1 MSVII
6 NSFYKVIVMKVG
18 VFESEIVD
26 ERNFGSEREATRFC
40 DQVKNTTD
48 NVAFLVCM

>member
-1 MSVII
+1 MSVMI

-26 ERNFGSEREATRFC
+26 ERNFGSEREAMLFRE
-40 DQVKNTTD
+40 QVEHSSD
-48 NVAFLVCM
+48 RVAFMVAM